1 MKNINKKNLKKILYK
16 MLLIRETD
24 LQISRRYSESQ
35 MRCPTHLSIGQ
46 ECVPSVVGAFTSKK
60 DLCVSSHRSH
70 AHYLGKGGSLKKFI
84 SELYGKSTGCS
95 KGRGGSMHLTDLNV
109 GFVGST
115 AIVSNSIP
123 VGVGLSLSSKILG
136 KKQITIIYLGDASV
150 EEGVFFESLNFAIV
164 KKIPVIF
171 VCENN
176 FYSVYSPLSVRQPIN
191 REIYKMVRGCHI
203 KAYKTN
209 GNFTNEVIS
218 SFLKAK
224 NFVEKNENIF
234 DNGTPEGSSN
244 LRHAIGGLIKTM
256 PEVTLIMAPHLNSY
270 RRLVSET
277 HAPNIISWGYE
288 NRTVA
293 LRVPGGDNKSKR
305 IEHRVA
311 GSDVNPYMLISS
323 IVLGAN
329 EGIEKQIEPPN
340 PEVGNAYKSN
350 NDGLPASWQASI
362 GEFQN
367 GQFIH
372 NRFPKQLVDMFLNC
386 KKQECQKLTSKVT
399 DDEMNS
405 YLNTV

>member
-24 LQISRRYSESQ
+24 LQISRRYSENQ

-109 GFVGST
+109 GFVGSIP
-115 AIVSNSIP
+115 IVSNSIP

-136 KKQITIIYLGDASV
+136 KKQITIIYLGDASI
-150 EEGVFFESLNFAIV
+150 EEGIFFESLNFAIV

-171 VCENN
+171 ICENN

-191 REIYKMVRGCHI
+191 REIYKMVRECHI

-209 GNFTNEVIS
+209 GNFTNEVVS

-224 NFVEKNENIF
+224 NFVEKNGEPVFLEFQTFRWFEHCGPNLDDHLKYRNKKELLYWRKNDPINILENF
-234 DNGTPEGSSN
+234 
-244 LRHAIGGLIKTM
+244 LIKKKWINNNSIKIM
-256 PEVTLIMAPHLNSY
+256 KNLITKKINSAFRY
-270 RRLVSET
+270 
-277 HAPNIISWGYE
+277 A
-288 NRTVA
+288 
-293 LRVPGGDNKSKR
+293 
-305 IEHRVA
+305 
-311 GSDVNPYMLISS
+311 
-323 IVLGAN
+323 
-329 EGIEKQIEPPN
+329 KQSP
-340 PEVGNAYKSN
+340 
-350 NDGLPASWQASI
+350 
-362 GEFQN
+362 
-367 GQFIH
+367 
-372 NRFPKQLVDMFLNC
+372 FPK
-386 KKQECQKLTSKVT
+386 KKDLYK
-399 DDEMNS
+399 
-405 YLNTV
+405 YLYK

>member
-46 ECVPSVVGAFTSKK
+46 ECVPSVVGTFTSKK

-176 FYSVYSPLSVRQPIN
+176 FYSVYSPLSVRQPVN
-191 REIYKMVRGCHI
+191 REIYKMVKACHI
-203 KAYKTN
+203 KSFKAN
-209 GNFTNEVIS
+209 GNFVNEIIA

-224 NFVEKNENIF
+224 SFVEKKGEPVF
-234 DNGTPEGSSN
+234 LEFQTYRWFEHCGPN
-244 LRHAIGGLIKTM
+244 LDDHLKYRDKKELMYWKKNDPIDILQNFLIKKRWM
-256 PEVTLIMAPHLNSY
+256 NINSIKNMKSLITKKIDQAFQY
-270 RRLVSET
+270 
-277 HAPNIISWGYE
+277 A
-288 NRTVA
+288 
-293 LRVPGGDNKSKR
+293 KR
-305 IEHRVA
+305 
-311 GSDVNPYMLISS
+311 SP
-323 IVLGAN
+323 
-329 EGIEKQIEPPN
+329 
-340 PEVGNAYKSN
+340 
-350 NDGLPASWQASI
+350 
-362 GEFQN
+362 
-367 GQFIH
+367 
-372 NRFPKQLVDMFLNC
+372 FPKKEDLF
-386 KKQECQKLTSKVT
+386 K
-399 DDEMNS
+399 
-405 YLNTV
+405 YLYK

>member
-46 ECVPSVVGAFTSKK
+46 ECVPSVVGTFTSKK
-60 DLCVSSHRSH
+60 DLCVSSHRSP
-70 AHYLGKGGSLKKFI
+70 AHYLGKGGALKKFI

-176 FYSVYSPLSVRQPIN
+176 FYSVYSPLSVRQPVN
-191 REIYKMVRGCHI
+191 REIYKMVKACHI
-203 KAYKTN
+203 KSFKAN
-209 GNFTNEVIS
+209 GNFVNEIIA

-224 NFVEKNENIF
+224 SFVEKK
-234 DNGTPEGSSN
+234 G
-244 LRHAIGGLIKTM
+244 
-256 PEVTLIMAPHLNSY
+256 
-270 RRLVSET
+270 
-277 HAPNIISWGYE
+277 
-288 NRTVA
+288 
-293 LRVPGGDNKSKR
+293 
-305 IEHRVA
+305 
-311 GSDVNPYMLISS
+311 
-323 IVLGAN
+323 
-329 EGIEKQIEPPN
+329 EP
-340 PEVGNAYKSN
+340 VF
-350 NDGLPASWQASI
+350 L
-362 GEFQN
+362 EFQTYRWFEHCGPN
-367 GQFIH
+367 
-372 NRFPKQLVDMFLNC
+372 L
-386 KKQECQKLTSKVT
+386 
-399 DDEMNS
+399 DDHLK
-405 YLNTV
+405 YRGK

>member
-1 MKNINKKNLKKILYK
+1 MKNINKDNLKKILYK

-24 LQISRRYSESQ
+24 LEISKRYSQNQ

-46 ECVPSVVGAFTSKK
+46 ECVPSVVGTFTTKQ

-115 AIVSNSIP
+115 PIVSNSIP
-123 VGVGLSLSSKILG
+123 VGVGLSLSSKLLG

-150 EEGVFFESLNFAIV
+150 EEGTFFESLNFAIV

-171 VCENN
+171 ICENN

-209 GNFTNEVIS
+209 GNFTNEVAS

-224 NFVEKNENIF
+224 NFVEKNGEPVFLEFQTFRWFEHCGPNLDDHLKYRNKKELLYWRKNDPINILENF
-234 DNGTPEGSSN
+234 
-244 LRHAIGGLIKTM
+244 LIKKKWINNNSIKIM
-256 PEVTLIMAPHLNSY
+256 KNLITKKINSAFRY
-270 RRLVSET
+270 
-277 HAPNIISWGYE
+277 A
-288 NRTVA
+288 
-293 LRVPGGDNKSKR
+293 
-305 IEHRVA
+305 
-311 GSDVNPYMLISS
+311 
-323 IVLGAN
+323 
-329 EGIEKQIEPPN
+329 KQSPFPQKKDL
-340 PEVGNAYKSN
+340 YK
-350 NDGLPASWQASI
+350 
-362 GEFQN
+362 
-367 GQFIH
+367 
-372 NRFPKQLVDMFLNC
+372 
-386 KKQECQKLTSKVT
+386 
-399 DDEMNS
+399 
-405 YLNTV
+405 YLYK

>member
-24 LQISRRYSESQ
+24 LQISRRYSENQ

-109 GFVGST
+109 GFVGSIP
-115 AIVSNSIP
+115 IVSNSIP

-136 KKQITIIYLGDASV
+136 KKQIVIIYLGDASI
-150 EEGVFFESLNFAIV
+150 EEGIFFESLNFAIV

-171 VCENN
+171 ICENN

-191 REIYKMVRGCHI
+191 REIYKMVRECHI

-209 GNFTNEVIS
+209 GNFTNEVVS

-224 NFVEKNENIF
+224 NFVEKNGEPVFLEFQTFRWFEHCGPNLDDHLKYRNKKELLYWRKNDPINILENF
-234 DNGTPEGSSN
+234 
-244 LRHAIGGLIKTM
+244 LIKKKWINNNSVKIM
-256 PEVTLIMAPHLNSY
+256 KNLITKKINSAFRY
-270 RRLVSET
+270 
-277 HAPNIISWGYE
+277 A
-288 NRTVA
+288 
-293 LRVPGGDNKSKR
+293 
-305 IEHRVA
+305 
-311 GSDVNPYMLISS
+311 
-323 IVLGAN
+323 
-329 EGIEKQIEPPN
+329 KQSP
-340 PEVGNAYKSN
+340 
-350 NDGLPASWQASI
+350 
-362 GEFQN
+362 
-367 GQFIH
+367 
-372 NRFPKQLVDMFLNC
+372 FPK
-386 KKQECQKLTSKVT
+386 KKDLYK
-399 DDEMNS
+399 
-405 YLNTV
+405 YLYK